1 MPLRRQRMA
10 QPQRRRRHH
19 ERSLLSTGVQL
30 LLLLLEE
37 EEEEEPLQL
46 VVMAKHNLQLVVEP
60 LKDDVAK
67 SNRQPFRDTMEV
79 VSLKMTIS
87 AA

>member
-1 MPLRRQRMA
+1 M
-10 QPQRRRRHH
+10 
-19 ERSLLSTGVQL
+19 VVVV
-30 LLLLLEE
+30 LLLLEE
-37 EEEEEPLQL
+37 ELPQL
-46 VVMAKHNLQLVVEP
+46 VAKNTWLLLET